1 MIVMMFLFSSYLVLL
16 LDIWKILTLS
26 FSVSI
31 ELFISLAYFFTCKR
45 SHLLN
50 VLSLQPLVLTCNI
63 L

>member
-1 MIVMMFLFSSYLVLL
+1 MIMMTFLFSSYLVLL
-16 LDIWKILTLS
+16 LDIRKIPTFS

-31 ELFISLAYFFTCKR
+31 ELFTSLSYFFTCKL